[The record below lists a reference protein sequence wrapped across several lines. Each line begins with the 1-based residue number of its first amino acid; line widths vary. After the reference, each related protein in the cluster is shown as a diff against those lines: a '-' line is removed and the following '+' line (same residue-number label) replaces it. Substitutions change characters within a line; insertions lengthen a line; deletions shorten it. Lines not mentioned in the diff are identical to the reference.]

1 MCPLSIAGAFK
12 DSRRDEATRG
22 RRIPRYMDAYL
33 LKNAPHG
40 RDRVA
45 TELMHPCP
53 PIEASVA
60 APLNRFRSDGGLKH
74 KKSGSGTF
82 LNLTLAR

>member
-1 MCPLSIAGAFK
+1 
-12 DSRRDEATRG
+12 
-22 RRIPRYMDAYL
+22 
-33 LKNAPHG
+33 
-40 RDRVA
+40 
-45 TELMHPCP
+45 LMHPCP

-74 KKSGSGTF
+74 KKSGPGTF